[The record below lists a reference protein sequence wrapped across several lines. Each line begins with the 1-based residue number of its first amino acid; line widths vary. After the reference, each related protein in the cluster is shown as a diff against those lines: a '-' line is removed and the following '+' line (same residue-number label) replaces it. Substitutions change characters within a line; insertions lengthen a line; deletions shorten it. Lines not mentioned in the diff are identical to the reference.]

1 MRNGGNMKNPFTY
14 GKEVTGSSFC
24 NRKNEIEEIYRDI
37 VNSQNVII
45 FSQRRFGKTSLI
57 KEVLK
62 KVQKEGVLT
71 IYVDIYS
78 VLTEEDL
85 VRIYA
90 KAVAE
95 IALGKLERGLRDAAK
110 LFKSIRPKLT
120 LDETGKPTYS
130 IDVDKRE
137 TLPLLEDVL
146 ESVNR
151 YADRKKKKAV
161 VVLDEFQQIGQFKTD
176 RVEKT
181 MRSIFQKHKNISYI
195 FMGSKKHLIFDMFNN
210 PNRPFYRSAKPFP
223 LGKIGKSE
231 FMSFIKNKFKSTGK
245 IITDDSVK
253 KIIDIC
259 ECHPYYIQYFCHII
273 LERAIDKQK
282 ISENNLKEG
291 LGLLLSRESST
302 YEATWD
308 LLTVKQKQVLLAL
321 SAVGKDEKLFSS
333 EFLEK
338 HNLGSASSLQRTI
351 QGLVDKDL
359 VDKEGDLY
367 TIIDILFKK
376 WLLYLNKK

>member
-1 MRNGGNMKNPFTY
+1 MKNPFTY
-14 GKEVTGSSFC
+14 GREVAGSSFC
-24 NRKNEIEEIYRDI
+24 NRKKEIEEIYRDI

-62 KVQKEGVLT
+62 KAQKEGVLT

-85 VRIYA
+85 IRIYA

-120 LDETGKPTYS
+120 LDENGKPIYS
-130 IDVDKRE
+130 IDIINKRE

-176 RVEKT
+176 RAEKT
-181 MRSIFQKHKNISYI
+181 MRSVFQKHKNISYI

-223 LGKIGKSE
+223 LEKIGKSE

-245 IITDDSVK
+245 IITDVAVE

-291 LGLLLSRESST
+291 LELLLSRESST

-321 SAVGKDEKLFSS
+321 SAIERDTKLFSS

-338 HNLGSASSLQRTI
+338 NNLGSASSVQRTI
-351 QGLVDKDL
+351 QALVNKDL

-367 TIIDILFKK
+367 TVIDILFKK
-376 WLLYLNKK
+376 WLLGLNKD